1 MTGGPAR
8 VAPYLETEKQRGF
21 ERDFIAGWDGY
32 ETWDGVEIG
41 VPHRAPREFV
51 VAEEDVLSYNRA
63 VGETDPLMVDPEY
76 AHTHSPT
83 RQLVAHPLFL
93 TAVIFHCIGP
103 EGPGSWIRTPGA
115 RNPFQK
121 MEILEPV
128 VVGETL
134 TITTRTVDRF
144 VRRGLH
150 YLTNLNEVHAG
161 PTLKARSWATLILP
175 PTREDVRAFASA

>member
-1 MTGGPAR
+1 MTDGPAR
-8 VAPYLETEKQRGF
+8 VAPYLETGKQRRF
-21 ERDFIAGWDGY
+21 ERDFIAGWAGY
-32 ETWDGVEIG
+32 ETWDAVEID
-41 VPHRAPREFV
+41 VPCRTSMEFV
-51 VAEEDVLSYNRA
+51 VEEEDVLSYNRA
-63 VGETDPLMVDPEY
+63 VGETDRLMVDPEY
-76 AHTHSPT
+76 ARRHSPT
-83 RQLVAHPLFL
+83 GQLVAHPLFL
-93 TAVIFHCIGP
+93 TAVIFYCIGP

-144 VRRGLH
+144 IRRGMH

-161 PTLKARSWATLILP
+161 PTLKARCWATLILP
-175 PTREDVRAFASA
+175 PTREDVRAFATA